1 MDHIWRKCGRSHFLS
16 LLELNLQTDSFCHDS
31 SPFKYWLQLVFS
43 GEKWILLN
51 ILRISPILQRKI
63 WLLSGDEH
71 YLKRDWCENLVI
83 WKNLVFCHT
92 KYSLS
97 NVVMAE
103 YIEFLSV
110 FFSEDLESF
119 VVFFVCLFLVFSFND
134 MESSPLQNLA
144 IQDVV
149 HELGNVLEMSS
160 CRFFHRPIKSEFTY
174 SQNSWWVNDILS
186 FRSFS
191 TTSQHCNSLVVE
203 KQIMVWERAWRYLPL
218 GTAPVQICVGS
229 KQVCGKTSVKEE
241 KNTVGCPL
249 SLLPTECENEL
260 CWVRKGLKDD
270 ETLLW
275 HWLRPLTSWF

>member
-1 MDHIWRKCGRSHFLS
+1 MNFIKYSKNISNTTKKNMTVIRWWTLPEKRPMWKSSDMKKSS
-16 LLELNLQTDSFCHDS
+16 LLSHKVQSEQCCNGRI
-31 SPFKYWLQLVFS
+31 Y
-43 GEKWILLN
+43 
-51 ILRISPILQRKI
+51 RISICFLFRG
-63 WLLSGDEH
+63 SGK
-71 YLKRDWCENLVI
+71 LCG
-83 WKNLVFCHT
+83 
-92 KYSLS
+92 
-97 NVVMAE
+97 
-103 YIEFLSV
+103 
-110 FFSEDLESF
+110 
-119 VVFFVCLFLVFSFND
+119 FFVCLFLVFSFND

-149 HELGNVLEMSS
+149 RELGNVLEMSS

-174 SQNSWWVNDILS
+174 SQNSWWVNNILS